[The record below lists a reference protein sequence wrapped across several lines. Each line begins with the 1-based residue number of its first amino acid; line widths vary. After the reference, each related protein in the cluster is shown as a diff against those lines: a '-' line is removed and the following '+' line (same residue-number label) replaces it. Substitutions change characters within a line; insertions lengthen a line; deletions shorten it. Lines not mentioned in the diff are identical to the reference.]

1 MCSDVCREYRRGTG
15 REVSED
21 FPYWEPCHVILLGNG
36 IMGWA
41 NIGGDV
47 DQVNGPRVTSDRCVS
62 VSPVL
67 LVQVGN
73 GHSEERTA
81 RHLRV

>member
-47 DQVNGPRVTSDRCVS
+47 DQVNGPRVTMAAWPMKWQGADGSMVR
-62 VSPVL
+62 
-67 LVQVGN
+67 LVAIVDEGDQ
-73 GHSEERTA
+73 
-81 RHLRV
+81 